1 MNTETFEF
9 LGFQGQRLFATLWL
23 PDGAPR
29 GVLQITH
36 GMTEHIGRYTALAK
50 ALTQHGFVAAG
61 FDLRGHGR
69 NPGNTEIAS
78 FGEEGWE
85 RSLQDMH
92 LFFGLL
98 SERFPGLPHFLLG
111 FSLGSFLLREYL
123 VRYPDGVAD
132 AAILETGYQPDTV
145 LGIMMAIV
153 KSQIKKPGLTAP
165 PIW

>member
-50 ALTQHGFVAAG
+50 ALTQRGFVAAG
-61 FDLRGHGR
+61 FDLQGHGR

-85 RSLQDMH
+85 HSLQDMH
-92 LFFGLL
+92 LFSGC
-98 SERFPGLPHFLLG
+98 FPSASPDVPTFCWASLWAPSSCGSIWSGIQMEWQMLPFW
-111 FSLGSFLLREYL
+111 E
-123 VRYPDGVAD
+123 P
-132 AAILETGYQPDTV
+132 AISRIQCWEL
-145 LGIMMAIV
+145 
-153 KSQIKKPGLTAP
+153 
-165 PIW
+165 